1 MTGPAHRDF
10 EPFELGENMEED
22 LGLFEAA
29 THAVRFDVGPLT
41 IRHVLA
47 ATARGA
53 AVAAVADGLA
63 ARLSATRADA
73 ATDAADAILAAAA
86 RFGDAVVVASAAL
99 PEATIAALVAPRS
112 DTAAVPVVLVPD
124 APAGGVAALDVLVLP
139 LFADAAPTRR
149 ACVWACGLA
158 AAAAPRGVV
167 HAVEL
172 ASPATRRA
180 ARRLRPGPSAAGH
193 GPGEAAVGRV
203 VAGGLGSIVAG
214 LQRHATR
221 HGTTVDVTF
230 RGGRPVADV
239 LAVVRGLGRLATVVL
254 GRDDAATGQPL
265 ATDLAVDLVRSR
277 AAVLIVV

>member
-29 THAVRFDVGPLT
+29 THALRFDVGPLT

-47 ATARGA
+47 VTAGGA
-53 AVAAVADGLA
+53 PVAAVADGLA
-63 ARLSATRADA
+63 ARLSATR
-73 ATDAADAILAAAA
+73 TDAAEAADALLAAAA
-86 RFGDAVVVASAAL
+86 RLGDAVVVASAAL
-99 PEATIAALVAPRS
+99 PEATIAALVAPRT

-124 APAGGVAALDVLVLP
+124 APAGGAAALDVLVLP
-139 LFADAAPTRR
+139 LFADAAPARR

-158 AAAAPRGVV
+158 AAAAPRGFV

-172 ASPATRRA
+172 ASPTTRRA
-180 ARRLRPGPSAAGH
+180 ARRLRPGPARAVD

-203 VAGGLGSIVAG
+203 VTGGLGGIVAG

-239 LAVVRGLGRLATVVL
+239 LEVVRGLGRPATVVL

-265 ATDLAVDLVRSR
+265 ATDLAVDLVRAR
-277 AAVLIVV
+277 AAVILVV